1 MRHHPPRAQPAA
13 CRCRAAARCGTR
25 YRTTSRCCRRL
36 TTRRRLHRRRST
48 AAAERRRAAAAADRC
63 RAATGAERRRAAAAA
78 DRRRA
83 ATATGRR
90 LAAAAVIRR
99 LTAPEAAALRRD
111 PPPAGRPRAKR
122 PRIDPDRPSAQEP
135 PPPRIGA
142 SAEPSSSSTPTTR
155 LDACAAALPARLP
168 PASRTP
174 TPAFLRRHR
183 YVASLLYGIRSY
195 VGSAGT
201 STGPLA
207 PLCVCVDSAV
217 HTTLGSTVGGVA
229 PSCFVPVARA

>member
-1 MRHHPPRAQPAA
+1 MFDLLCSQAYHKGRIPRRRFHPPPIHG
-13 CRCRAAARCGTR
+13 RCRATPSCRRRRPMPRCHR
-25 YRTTSRCCRRL
+25 CRATSRCRCCRPTPRCHRHRPTPRCRRRHPAPHRAGSGRATSRSAARRAALAPSDPAL
-36 TTRRRLHRRRST
+36 TPTAPPLRNHRRR
-48 AAAERRRAAAAADRC
+48 A
-63 RAATGAERRRAAAAA
+63 
-78 DRRRA
+78 
-83 ATATGRR
+83 
-90 LAAAAVIRR
+90 
-99 LTAPEAAALRRD
+99 
-111 PPPAGRPRAKR
+111 
-122 PRIDPDRPSAQEP
+122 SA
-135 PPPRIGA
+135 R

-207 PLCVCVDSAV
+207 PLCACVDSAV